1 MQGTEVLKLLPDN
14 PRPTP
19 TKCCEDTSKLD
30 TARRSTWNKHQ
41 MCLAE
46 LLENTRRK
54 TKDNLELNKAA
65 IQCSIYTNICIYS
78 KSCIGS
84 AIGHILK
91 VTQRW
96 AILLRVLKQLNRHEK
111 QERQWNSYFL
121 INGFQD
127 GLCIQMSR
135 ATLFGKAVF
144 SRIWGGEK
152 ERFSDKAWCLVFKV
166 CLGGK
171 TEILV

>member
-1 MQGTEVLKLLPDN
+1 MLWRHVKARHCTAFSLEQ
-14 PRPTP
+14 TP
-19 TKCCEDTSKLD
+19 HALSRALGKHTS
-30 TARRSTWNKHQ
+30 
-41 MCLAE
+41 
-46 LLENTRRK
+46 
-54 TKDNLELNKAA
+54 KDNLELNKAA

-96 AILLRVLKQLNRHEK
+96 AILLRVLNQLNRHEK

-152 ERFSDKAWCLVFKV
+152 ERFSNKAWCLVFKV
-166 CLGGK
+166 CLGGEDWNFSLTSNRYFNLHISK
-171 TEILV
+171 HFR